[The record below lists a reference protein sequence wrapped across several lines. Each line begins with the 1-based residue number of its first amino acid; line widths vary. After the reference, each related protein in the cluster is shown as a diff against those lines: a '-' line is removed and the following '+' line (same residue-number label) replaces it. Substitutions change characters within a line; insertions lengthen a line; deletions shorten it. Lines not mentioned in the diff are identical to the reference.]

1 MSKSLHL
8 TALESDLHHYNPQVR
23 TEALAKLAGLAQS
36 GAIADVPELDVANM
50 HCHTFFSFNAYG
62 HSPSSLAWL
71 AKRRGIKLMGI
82 VDFDVLDGVDEFL
95 DACDLLGL
103 RGSAGCR
110 HRRRDRSGIIS
121 RLQCGCQS
129 NPG

>member
-50 HCHTFFSFNAYG
+50 HCHTFIV
-62 HSPSSLAWL
+62 SLAGE
-71 AKRRGIKLMGI
+71 AARHQI
-82 VDFDVLDGVDEFL
+82 DG
-95 DACDLLGL
+95 
-103 RGSAGCR
+103 
-110 HRRRDRSGIIS
+110 HRRLRR
-121 RLQCGCQS
+121 
-129 NPG
+129 PGRGG